1 MKFSRGEIHSSFP
14 SARRRDAGSD
24 QGMPALLP
32 QTRAPPRPCPGPGPV
47 SVLPLPCPGPGPFP
61 PLPAPS
67 ALPRRRAGAVAGRA
81 AGLRAGPAG
90 TAGAAEQREST
101 AGNGRGEEGRGRPR
115 KPGPADRAPGPS
127 VPGEVPGLSLCL
139 GHLRCPS
146 PAAASSLGP
155 APVPAGAPLAVSP
168 PARVLC
174 GDSQCQPHGCG
185 YRCA

>member
-1 MKFSRGEIHSSFP
+1 MKFTPASLRLEGGTRGATNACLHCSPRPGPWPVLAPAPARSRSCPFPVPARALSRLSRRPRRYRGDGRARWRDGPRGCGLVPRAQRGRRSRGR
-14 SARRRDAGSD
+14 ARQVTGGERRG
-24 QGMPALLP
+24 G
-32 QTRAPPRPCPGPGPV
+32 G
-47 SVLPLPCPGPGPFP
+47 
-61 PLPAPS
+61 
-67 ALPRRRAGAVAGRA
+67 
-81 AGLRAGPAG
+81 
-90 TAGAAEQREST
+90 
-101 AGNGRGEEGRGRPR
+101 GRGS
-115 KPGPADRAPGPS
+115 PGPADRAPGPS